1 MRAGVRRGRGRPRH
15 PDLLTP
21 AEWEVL
27 ALVRELR
34 TNAQIAEQRGVSA
47 NTVRT
52 QVASILGKLE
62 VMDRRALA
70 RWEGY
75 MVNRETRN
83 VVMRCSF
90 CGRPDAKV
98 EHLIAGP
105 RGIYICGDCVDVCG
119 RIIAEARAAAG

>member
-1 MRAGVRRGRGRPRH
+1 M
-15 PDLLTP
+15 
-21 AEWEVL
+21 
-27 ALVRELR
+27 
-34 TNAQIAEQRGVSA
+34 
-47 NTVRT
+47 RT

-62 VMDRRALA
+62 APDRRMLA
-70 RWEGY
+70 RWEGH
-75 MVNRETRN
+75 MVNRDTGN